1 MSGAPKQTTVHLLR
15 HGEVENPHKILYGRL
30 PDYHLSERGRAMAE
44 LAASALANAPVGLV
58 VSSPLER
65 AQETAQPIADTHGL
79 PIYTDP
85 RIIEAGNRFEGRRF
99 GHGEGS
105 PTRPANW
112 PLLVNPFRPS
122 WGEAYT
128 AIAAR
133 MEEAVRAA
141 VAASRR
147 LAGGRDVVAVSHQLP
162 IWTLRSHFEGRHL
175 WHDPRNRE
183 CNLASLTSFTFTG
196 DRLTAIAYTEPAA
209 SLYPGANPVPG
220 A

>member
-1 MSGAPKQTTVHLLR
+1 MSGAPIETTVHLLR

-44 LAASALANAPVGLV
+44 MAAEALAHRPVGLV

-65 AQETAQPIADTHGL
+65 AQETAAPIAATHGL

-99 GHGEGS
+99 GHGDGS
-105 PTRPANW
+105 PANPANW

-128 AIAAR
+128 SIAAR
-133 MEEAVRAA
+133 MSEALRAA
-141 VAASRR
+141 VVASHR

-162 IWTLRSHFEGRHL
+162 IWTVRRHLEGNRL
-175 WHDPRNRE
+175 WHDPRKRE
-183 CNLASLTSFTFTG
+183 CNLASLTSFTFSG
-196 DRLTAIAYTEPAA
+196 DRLVAISYSEPAA
-209 SLYPGANPVPG
+209 RLYPGAGKVPG